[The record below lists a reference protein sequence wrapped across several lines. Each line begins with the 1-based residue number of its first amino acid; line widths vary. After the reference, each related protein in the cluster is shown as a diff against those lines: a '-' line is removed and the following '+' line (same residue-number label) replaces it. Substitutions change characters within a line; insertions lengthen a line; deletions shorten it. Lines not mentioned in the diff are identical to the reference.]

1 AFEGKDLAAAVRHYE
16 QAEALTTDPGLI
28 AFNNAAALY
37 QLALGSKVQHEKTG
51 LFRRAEEHYRCA
63 ADDPAEPRRLLAR
76 FGLANSLL
84 QGRSEEIAAVRRAIS
99 CYRDCLKTDTLDES
113 LTADARHN
121 LEVAKGT
128 LARLLERPP
137 PDKPPQE
144 QGDERKNPPRKEP
157 DPKNQG
163 GIGDPTTG
171 ATDPQPMGD
180 PAEAKNGPKPI
191 PTKRPEAGP
200 GNVQSINDEM
210 PTP

>member
-84 QGRSEEIAAVRRAIS
+84 QGRPEELAAVRRAVS
-99 CYRDCLKTDTLDES
+99 CYRDCLKGNVLEEPL
-113 LTADARHN
+113 LTDARHN
-121 LEVAKGT
+121 LEVAKQS
-128 LARLLERPP
+128 LARLLAKSP
-137 PDKPPQE
+137 PDKPPPE
-144 QGDERKNPPRKEP
+144 HGGDEKEP
-157 DPKNQG
+157 KKKEPEPSRPQG
-163 GIGDPTTG
+163 
-171 ATDPQPMGD
+171 MGD
-180 PAEAKNGPKPI
+180 PSTGPTKAQPGGDPVDAKDRQKPI
-191 PTKRPEAGP
+191 PTQQTQAGK
-200 GNVQSINDEM
+200 
-210 PTP
+210 